1 MRASNRSSPRVV
13 ILGAGFG
20 GLAAAKRLS
29 YTGAQVVL
37 IDRTNHHLFQPLL
50 YQVATGAL
58 ASANISM
65 PLRTLFRQK
74 KNVQI
79 FMSEIRGIDL
89 EKKVVIGGEREF
101 PYDRLIVAIGAR
113 HAYFGHPEWAEF
125 APGLKT
131 LADAEAIRHRIFSAF
146 ETAELASDP
155 EIRRAALN
163 FVIVGAGPTG
173 VEMAGAMAEIAFTAL
188 QRDYRSIDP
197 STARLIL
204 VDALDRV
211 LPTFHPEISR
221 KAHRRLEELG
231 IEVRLGSMVQEV
243 NADGAQAGEE
253 FIPARTVIWAAGN
266 EVSSLLKDAG
276 FPVDKAGR
284 VEVAEDLTVPGHP
297 EVQVIGDA
305 AVFPHQTGKPLPAL
319 AAVAI
324 QQGRHA
330 AWNLRIE
337 MKGMRYRPF
346 HYSDRGSMATI
357 GRRTAVADLHV
368 IRINGHLAWL
378 TWAAV
383 HLAYLKGGHNRILV
397 TLRWLWS
404 FFSFEKEAR
413 LIKTPEPPPA
423 RKHPEPRA
431 PRHK

>member
-221 KAHRRLEELG
+221 KAHR
-231 IEVRLGSMVQEV
+231 
-243 NADGAQAGEE
+243 
-253 FIPARTVIWAAGN
+253 
-266 EVSSLLKDAG
+266 
-276 FPVDKAGR
+276 
-284 VEVAEDLTVPGHP
+284 
-297 EVQVIGDA
+297 
-305 AVFPHQTGKPLPAL
+305 
-319 AAVAI
+319 
-324 QQGRHA
+324 
-330 AWNLRIE
+330 
-337 MKGMRYRPF
+337 
-346 HYSDRGSMATI
+346 
-357 GRRTAVADLHV
+357 
-368 IRINGHLAWL
+368 
-378 TWAAV
+378 
-383 HLAYLKGGHNRILV
+383 
-397 TLRWLWS
+397 
-404 FFSFEKEAR
+404 
-413 LIKTPEPPPA
+413 
-423 RKHPEPRA
+423 
-431 PRHK
+431 